1 MRKSVLLAVLFSFVA
16 FIAQAGTNSVEMADT
31 FRADGKIR
39 VVIAVILIILIG
51 LFVFLFNL
59 DKKVNKL
66 HKDAIENIH

>member
-1 MRKSVLLAVLFSFVA
+1 MRKSVFLAVLFSLVA
-16 FIAQAGTNSVEMADT
+16 SVTQAATDAVAMADT

-59 DKKVNKL
+59 DKKVNRL
-66 HKDAIENIH
+66 HKELDNHKL

>member
-1 MRKSVLLAVLFSFVA
+1 MRKSVLLSVLFSLVA
-16 FIAQAGTNSVEMADT
+16 LIAQASTNSVEMADT

-66 HKDAIENIH
+66 HKDAKENIN

>member
-1 MRKSVLLAVLFSFVA
+1 MRKSVFLAVLFSCVA
-16 FIAQAGTNSVEMADT
+16 MIAHAGTNSVEMADT

-66 HKDAIENIH
+66 HKELDKN

>member
-1 MRKSVLLAVLFSFVA
+1 MRKSVLLGFLFSFFA
-16 FIAQAGTNSVEMADT
+16 FMAQAGTSTVEMADT

-39 VVIAVILIILIG
+39 VVIAVILIILVG

-66 HKDAIENIH
+66 HKELDKN

>member
-1 MRKSVLLAVLFSFVA
+1 MRKSVLLSVLFSLVA
-16 FIAQAGTNSVEMADT
+16 LIAQASKNSVEMADT

-66 HKDAIENIH
+66 HKDAKENIN